1 MARKRLRRILARRI
15 VVQAAMYPRQS
26 RAEKNVNE
34 GCQAY
39 RKESGCKRSCSM
51 SNEVNGVTDAI
62 WGHSSS
68 NSNDSNSNDSNSVH
82 SDSCNTAA
90 AMATQHSIET

>member
-15 VVQAAMYPRQS
+15 VVQAAMRPRQS
-26 RAEKNVNE
+26 RAEKNVTE

-39 RKESGCKRSCSM
+39 RKESGCKRPRSM

-68 NSNDSNSNDSNSVH
+68 NS
-82 SDSCNTAA
+82 SDSSSLDSDSSNNSSSNGN
-90 AMATQHSIET
+90 ATQR

>member
-1 MARKRLRRILARRI
+1 
-15 VVQAAMYPRQS
+15 MYPRQS

-68 NSNDSNSNDSNSVH
+68 NS
-82 SDSCNTAA
+82 SDSSSLDSDSSNNSSSNGN
-90 AMATQHSIET
+90 ATQR

>member
-1 MARKRLRRILARRI
+1 MR
-15 VVQAAMYPRQS
+15 PRQS
-26 RAEKNVNE
+26 RAEKNVTE

-39 RKESGCKRSCSM
+39 RKESGCKRPRSM

-68 NSNDSNSNDSNSVH
+68 NSNSSNNSNDSSSLD
-82 SDSCNTAA
+82 SDSCNNSSSNGN
-90 AMATQHSIET
+90 ATQH